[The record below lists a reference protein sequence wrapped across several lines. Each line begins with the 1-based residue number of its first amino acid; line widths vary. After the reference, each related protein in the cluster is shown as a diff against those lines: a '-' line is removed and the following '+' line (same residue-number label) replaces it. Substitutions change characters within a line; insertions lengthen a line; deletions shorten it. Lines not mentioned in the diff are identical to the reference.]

1 LNQNGEKIK
10 INKNMPKPIKRIK
23 RIKQVKRVERINQIK
38 KTDKVNQRKWGLAKR
53 LEHTRI
59 KGNQKRK

>member
-1 LNQNGEKIK
+1 
-10 INKNMPKPIKRIK
+10 MPKPIKRIK
-23 RIKQVKRVERINQIK
+23 RIRQVRRVKKINQIE

-59 KGNQKRK
+59 KGKQKRK

>member
-1 LNQNGEKIK
+1 
-10 INKNMPKPIKRIK
+10 MPKPIKRIK
-23 RIKQVKRVERINQIK
+23 RTKQVRRVKRINQIEK
-38 KTDKVNQRKWGLAKR
+38 ADKTNQRKWGLAKR

>member
-1 LNQNGEKIK
+1 
-10 INKNMPKPIKRIK
+10 MPKPIKRIK
-23 RIKQVKRVERINQIK
+23 RNKQVKRVKGINQTQK
-38 KTDKVNQRKWGLAKR
+38 ANKTNERKWGLAKR